1 VSSPA
6 LVAVSAAALLLA
18 GPARPDDLRD
28 GARRVAEAFAAQLA
42 AKLPRS
48 PPPAVAVAPLR
59 LVAGATEAGAARP
72 FVEALEAALAE
83 RKVTVRDWAALDAT
97 LREQLLSARAGSGP
111 ATPRL
116 GAVQALVTGEVIGAG
131 DPAAPVRV
139 TVRLVAVSTG
149 AVLAAESAGFAP
161 RATAARPA
169 PAAAALAPTPL
180 PGPAARPRGPA
191 AVDVAMRRVGDAL
204 AAGFQKLPGGARY
217 QRLAVLEFGETGAD
231 ARKHELGTVVSAELA
246 TNLRRDHGFL
256 LVERA
261 KLKQVLGEL
270 RLGEMG
276 LVDPAVAPKLGKLA
290 DAQALVMGNVAQAG
304 DRFLV
309 NARIVSTETAE
320 TLAAASEPVAAA
332 SLVALSS
339 EAVVLRS
346 RKDGAF
352 RSLLVPGWG
361 QVYNREPLKAGVI
374 LGTEVALL
382 GAAGAFHLAGGSAK
396 SDYQKSTDP
405 AKAASLR
412 ADAQRDFR
420 WRNGLLVAA
429 GALWVL
435 NVADA
440 YLSGVDGD
448 RLVAGAVVTP
458 GEGQLVLAGRF

>member
-1 VSSPA
+1 MRTFA
-6 LVAVSAAALLLA
+6 LALSAAALLLA
-18 GPARPDDLRD
+18 APARPDDLRD

-48 PPPAVAVAPLR
+48 PPPAVAVSPLR
-59 LVAGATEAGAARP
+59 PVGGASEAGAARP
-72 FVEALEAALAE
+72 FAEALEAALAE

-97 LREQLLSARAGSGP
+97 LREQLLAARAGAGP
-111 ATPRL
+111 AAPRL
-116 GAVQALVTGEVIGAG
+116 GAVQALVTGEVLGAS

-139 TVRLVAVSTG
+139 TLRLVAVATG
-149 AVLAAESAGFAP
+149 AVLAAESASFTP
-161 RATAARPA
+161 RAVAARPA
-169 PAAAALAPTPL
+169 PAPPAAVPL
-180 PGPAARPRGPA
+180 PPAPAAVARAGGPA

-231 ARKHELGTVVSAELA
+231 AKRHELGTVVSAELA
-246 TNLRRDHGFL
+246 TNLRRDHGLL

-276 LVDPAVAPKLGKLA
+276 LVDAAVAPRLGKLA
-290 DAQALVMGNVAQAG
+290 DAQALVMGSVSQAG
-304 DRFLV
+304 DRYLV

-361 QVYNREPLKAGVI
+361 QIYNREPVKGAVF
-374 LGTEVALL
+374 LGAEVALL
-382 GAAGAFHLAGGSAK
+382 GSAGLFHALGGTAK
-396 SDYQKSTDP
+396 GDYQRSSDP

-412 ADAQRDFR
+412 ADAERDFR

-429 GALWVL
+429 GAVWVL

-440 YLSGVDGD
+440 YFSGVDGD
-448 RLVAGAVVTP
+448 RLVAGAAVAP
-458 GEGQLVLAGRF
+458 GEARLVVAGRF